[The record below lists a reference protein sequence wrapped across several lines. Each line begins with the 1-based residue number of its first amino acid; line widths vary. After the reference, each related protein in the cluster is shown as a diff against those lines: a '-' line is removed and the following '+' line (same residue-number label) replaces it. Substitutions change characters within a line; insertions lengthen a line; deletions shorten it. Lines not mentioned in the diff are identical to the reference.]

1 MELVQNIVV
10 LIWYWVKKMFIIS
23 NIDSDI
29 KEVRNFMDKV
39 CIMIQIEEIYHHVGI
54 KIIGIDFEVM
64 DVPVE
69 ERIKRVKKIEGMLVN
84 SF

>member
-39 CIMIQIEEIYHHVGI
+39 CIMI
-54 KIIGIDFEVM
+54 
-64 DVPVE
+64 
-69 ERIKRVKKIEGMLVN
+69 
-84 SF
+84 